1 MTSAFE
7 LDDVPTAELKV
18 LAATAAEHAERGRVR
33 AGAVDE
39 AEETRTGAVVVGR
52 SRLSYMRRAHLR
64 NGRDCAFERN
74 VKPFAS
80 KQALTFSYRSPRTSG
95 RAS

>member
-1 MTSAFE
+1 MTSMTSAFE

-39 AEETRTGAVVVGR
+39 AEETRTGAVG
-52 SRLSYMRRAHLR
+52 
-64 NGRDCAFERN
+64 E
-74 VKPFAS
+74 KP
-80 KQALTFSYRSPRTSG
+80 TRI
-95 RAS
+95 

>member
-1 MTSAFE
+1 MTSMTSAFE

-39 AEETRTGAVVVGR
+39 AEETRTGAEVR
-52 SRLSYMRRAHLR
+52 SRRGAASHRKEEIAQEPRAEAIS
-64 NGRDCAFERN
+64 NF
-74 VKPFAS
+74 
-80 KQALTFSYRSPRTSG
+80 
-95 RAS
+95 